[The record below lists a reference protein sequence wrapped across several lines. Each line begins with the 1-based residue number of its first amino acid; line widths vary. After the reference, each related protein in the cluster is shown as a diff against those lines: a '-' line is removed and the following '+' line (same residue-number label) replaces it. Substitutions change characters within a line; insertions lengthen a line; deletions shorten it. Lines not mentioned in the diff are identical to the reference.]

1 MYLNPH
7 GNYQESHIK
16 HLQVV
21 YLAKCE
27 KLVLEKIATITG
39 YAISTIKAYI
49 RKFAHLLEKAKEI
62 FVLNAKDVITALCDL
77 GKPNCEKVYLFKFY
91 DEKKLLFSKIG
102 LTKRTIL
109 QRLKE
114 ELKSYIKN
122 GFDIHKAVICSV
134 YECNLPAEGAEGH
147 AKGYFIKKY
156 PKEFQK
162 NDRFMQVDISISEFN
177 KIIEEYLGGEPP

>member
-62 FVLNAKDVITALCDL
+62 FVLNAKDVITTLCDL
-77 GKPNCEKVYLFKFY
+77 GKPNSEKVYLFKFY
-91 DEKKLLFSKIG
+91 DEKLLFSKIG
-102 LTKRTIL
+102 VTKRTVL

-122 GFDIHKAVICSV
+122 GFDIRKVVICSV
-134 YECNLPAEGAEGH
+134 HECNNIPAEGAESY